1 MSSPDPRAQQSTLK
15 IYLRLLGYVRPYA
28 GMFMM
33 SIVGFLIF
41 ASAQPILAYILKYFV
56 DGLSNPEASL
66 FPNSP
71 YLAHLQLLQAVPLM
85 IVLIAIWQGVGSF
98 IGNYLLAKVSLG
110 LIHDLRV
117 ALFNKLLNLPSRYF
131 DNHNSGHI
139 ISRITFNVTMVTGAA
154 TDAIKVVFREGLTVV
169 FLFVSLLWMNWK
181 LTLVMLAI
189 LPLIALMVS
198 SSSKKFRK
206 QSKRIQSAMGDVT
219 HVASET
225 VQGFRVVRSFGGE
238 AYEANRFRSASQS
251 NTDRQLKMN
260 RTGSVY
266 TPLLQLVTYTGMAIV
281 MFLVLYLRGDSSA
294 GELVAYITMA
304 GLLPKPIR
312 QLSEV
317 SSTIQKGVAGAES
330 IFEQLDEEDEVDEGT
345 VDIASVSGR
354 LEVQHLSFTYPGTEQ
369 PVLDDISFVV
379 EAGQM
384 VALVGRSGS
393 GKSTLAALV
402 PRFYQHAQGQILLD
416 DTPVQ
421 DFTLRNLR
429 QHIALVNQQVTLF
442 NDTVANNIAY
452 GDLAGAPL
460 EDVQAAAQQAY
471 ADEFIVKMPDGYHTL
486 VGENGVLLSGGQ
498 RQRLA
503 IARALLKNAPVLI
516 LDEATS
522 ALDTESE
529 RHIQDAL
536 DSVMNNRTTL
546 VIAHRLSTIEKADLI
561 LVMDQ
566 GRIVERGT
574 HAQLLEMNGY
584 YARLHARQ
592 FKEGDDAVPPH
603 SVEVC

>member
-1 MSSPDPRAQQSTLK
+1 MSSPDPRAQSTLK

-28 GMFMM
+28 GMFVM

-56 DGLSNPEASL
+56 DGLSNPEATL

-71 YLAHLQLLQAVPLM
+71 YLGHLQLLQAVPLM
-85 IVLIAIWQGVGSF
+85 IVIIAVWQGVGSF

-117 ALFNKLLNLPSRYF
+117 ALFNKLLALPTRYF

-169 FLFVSLLWMNWK
+169 FLFISLLWMNWK

-238 AYEANRFRSASQS
+238 EYEQNRFRSASQS

-330 IFEQLDEEDEVDEGT
+330 IFEQLDEDDEVDQGT
-345 VDIASVSGR
+345 VDIAKVSGR

-416 DTPVQ
+416 DTPIQ

-460 EDVQAAAQQAY
+460 EDIQAAAQQAY
-471 ADEFIVKMPDGYHTL
+471 ADEFIAKMPNGYHTL

-584 YARLHARQ
+584 YSRLHARQ
-592 FKEGDDAVPPH
+592 FKEGDDSVPPH

>member
-1 MSSPDPRAQQSTLK
+1 
-15 IYLRLLGYVRPYA
+15 
-28 GMFMM
+28 
-33 SIVGFLIF
+33 
-41 ASAQPILAYILKYFV
+41 
-56 DGLSNPEASL
+56 
-66 FPNSP
+66 
-71 YLAHLQLLQAVPLM
+71 
-85 IVLIAIWQGVGSF
+85 
-98 IGNYLLAKVSLG
+98 
-110 LIHDLRV
+110 
-117 ALFNKLLNLPSRYF
+117 
-131 DNHNSGHI
+131 
-139 ISRITFNVTMVTGAA
+139 
-154 TDAIKVVFREGLTVV
+154 
-169 FLFVSLLWMNWK
+169 
-181 LTLVMLAI
+181 
-189 LPLIALMVS
+189 
-198 SSSKKFRK
+198 
-206 QSKRIQSAMGDVT
+206 
-219 HVASET
+219 
-225 VQGFRVVRSFGGE
+225 
-238 AYEANRFRSASQS
+238 
-251 NTDRQLKMN
+251 
-260 RTGSVY
+260 
-266 TPLLQLVTYTGMAIV
+266 
-281 MFLVLYLRGDSSA
+281 
-294 GELVAYITMA
+294 
-304 GLLPKPIR
+304 
-312 QLSEV
+312 LSEV

-330 IFEQLDEEDEVDEGT
+330 IFEQLDEDNEVDQGT
-345 VDIASVSGR
+345 VNIAKVSGR

-402 PRFYQHAQGQILLD
+402 PRFYQHAHGQILLD
-416 DTPVQ
+416 DTPIQ

-460 EDVQAAAQQAY
+460 EDIQAAAQQAY
-471 ADEFIVKMPDGYHTL
+471 ADEFIVKMPNGYHTL

-592 FKEGDDAVPPH
+592 FKDDDAVPH